1 MLPRGSTDPRP
12 ATQPETV
19 KVRRRQPTQVKRDAD
34 ASALRQAIQRSDP
47 KALDD
52 VNKLPDADTS
62 ERQRFLFYQD
72 EGGIRATGDDNEDLG
87 VIYYLVGIFSSSR
100 KDTADEVRDRASS
113 TSSRRTARSKRSS
126 TSSRA
131 SSMIK

>member
-1 MLPRGSTDPRP
+1 MHIGSFKLIRVTLP
-12 ATQPETV
+12 QPEGV

-87 VIYYLVGIFSSSR
+87 VIYYLVRLPLFIFPPGL
-100 KDTADEVRDRASS
+100 KIDLEL
-113 TSSRRTARSKRSS
+113 RTGHH
-126 TSSRA
+126 
-131 SSMIK
+131 